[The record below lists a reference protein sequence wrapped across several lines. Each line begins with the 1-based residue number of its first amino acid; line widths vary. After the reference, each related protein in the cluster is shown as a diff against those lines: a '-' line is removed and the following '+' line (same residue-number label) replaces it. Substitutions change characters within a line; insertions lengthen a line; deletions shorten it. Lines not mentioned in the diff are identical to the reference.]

1 MKKKAD
7 KSTFYYVHCE
17 NNKTICL
24 FSYQKATNKFVIIFN
39 MIDSDISYYRVS
51 DKLNNATNNF
61 IFIQSIAFKIG
72 GI

>member
-7 KSTFYYVHCE
+7 KSTFFYVHCK

-61 IFIQSIAFKIG
+61 TFIRFILYNLSVV
-72 GI
+72 